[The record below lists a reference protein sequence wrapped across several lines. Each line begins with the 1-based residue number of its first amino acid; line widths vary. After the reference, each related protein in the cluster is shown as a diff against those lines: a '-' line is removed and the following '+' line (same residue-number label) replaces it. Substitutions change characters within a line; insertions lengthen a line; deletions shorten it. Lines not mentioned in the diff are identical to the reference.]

1 MNMAQ
6 VALNTAI
13 PIRQGDIRS
22 EKITLKRFL
31 SQLRFPH
38 WVLILYPFI
47 QALLSRQ
54 RPIEA
59 AYDVDTSAWL
69 QIAFTS
75 GVGLIMLARYLLAI
89 RAFNNLL
96 FHRPVIWFTL
106 YYLIAILSSMWSERP
121 DYTFYRGCEA
131 IIFLMI
137 TADTMR
143 LSTSPS
149 MSLRFLLSVG
159 LVVVIV
165 GEFSVLQYS
174 FSLSA
179 LHNSLV
185 PGAVIPMIFV
195 GWGIAKGL
203 WRWIYYVL
211 IAAVILATSAASYLS
226 LLVGVGLTLIFV
238 KKNKL
243 ISILGLMFVLIAAT
257 LWNIDVEKYVFWG
270 KTDQQIQSATGRIP
284 VWQWVLEEK
293 VSERPLLGFGYGTG
307 ELLARLYNIHAGRL
321 RMMHMHNVVMSS
333 LTNLGLLGLML
344 FLMMLTEMVMRLWM
358 IRRLPVFNLF
368 AAGTVAMLLNSLS
381 MSSITA
387 FLSLGWICHMLFIMT
402 LFTTA
407 KFTKRS

>member
-1 MNMAQ
+1 MSH
-6 VALNTAI
+6 VALSTAI
-13 PIRQGDIRS
+13 PNIQGDIFS
-22 EKITLKRFL
+22 EKVTLKRFL

-38 WVLILYPFI
+38 WVLIIYPII
-47 QALLSRQ
+47 QSLLSRQ
-54 RPIEA
+54 RSAES
-59 AYDVDTSAWL
+59 AYEVDTSAWL
-69 QIAFTS
+69 QIAFVI
-75 GVGLIMLARYLLAI
+75 GVGLIMLVRYLQAI

-96 FHRPVIWFTL
+96 IQRPVIWFTL
-106 YYLIAILSSMWSERP
+106 YYLTAVLSSMWSDRP
-121 DYTFYRGCEA
+121 EYTLYRGCEA
-131 IIFLMI
+131 FIFLMI
-137 TADTMR
+137 IVDTMR

-159 LVVVIV
+159 LVVVII

-174 FSLSA
+174 FSISA

-195 GWGIAKGL
+195 GWGVSKGL

-211 IAAVILATSAASYLS
+211 IAAVILATSSASYLS
-226 LLVGVGLTLIFV
+226 LLVGIGLAFILV
-238 KKNKL
+238 KKNKPL
-243 ISILGLMFVLIAAT
+243 AILGLVFVLVAAT
-257 LWNIDVEKYVFWG
+257 LWNIDVEQYVFWG

-293 VSERPLLGFGYGTG
+293 VYERPILGFGYGTG
-307 ELLARLYNIHAGRL
+307 ELLARLYNVQAGRL

-344 FLMMLTEMVMRLWM
+344 FLMMLTELIMGLWT
-358 IRRLPVFNLF
+358 IRRLPVYNLF
-368 AAGTVAMLLNSLS
+368 AAGAVAMLLNSLS
-381 MSSITA
+381 ISSITA

>member
-1 MNMAQ
+1 MAH

-13 PIRQGDIRS
+13 PTIQGDIRS
-22 EKITLKRFL
+22 EKVTLKRFL

-38 WVLILYPFI
+38 WVLILYPII
-47 QALLSRQ
+47 QSLLSRQ
-54 RPIEA
+54 RSAES

-69 QIAFTS
+69 QIAFTI
-75 GVGLIMLARYLLAI
+75 GVGLIMLARYLRAI

-106 YYLIAILSSMWSERP
+106 YYIIAMLSSMWSDRP

-131 IIFLMI
+131 FIFLMI

-143 LSTSPS
+143 LSTSPGI
-149 MSLRFLLSVG
+149 SLRFLLSVG
-159 LVVVIV
+159 LVVVII
-165 GEFSVLQYS
+165 GEFYVLQYS
-174 FSLSA
+174 FSVFA

-195 GWGIAKGL
+195 GWGVSKGL

-226 LLVGVGLTLIFV
+226 LLVGVGVAFILV
-238 KKNKL
+238 KKNKPL
-243 ISILGLMFVLIAAT
+243 AILGLICVLIAAT
-257 LWNIDVEKYVFWG
+257 LWNIDVERYVFWG

-293 VSERPLLGFGYGTG
+293 VYERPILGFGYGTG
-307 ELLARLYNIHAGRL
+307 ELLARLFNIHAGKL

-333 LTNLGLLGLML
+333 LTNLGLLGLIL
-344 FLMMLTEMVMRLWM
+344 FLMMLTELIIGLWM
-358 IRRLPVFNLF
+358 IRRSPVFNLF
-368 AAGTVAMLLNSLS
+368 AAGAVAMLLNSMSISSFTALLS
-381 MSSITA
+381 I
-387 FLSLGWICHMLFIMT
+387 GWICHMLFIMT

-407 KFTKRS
+407 TFTKRS